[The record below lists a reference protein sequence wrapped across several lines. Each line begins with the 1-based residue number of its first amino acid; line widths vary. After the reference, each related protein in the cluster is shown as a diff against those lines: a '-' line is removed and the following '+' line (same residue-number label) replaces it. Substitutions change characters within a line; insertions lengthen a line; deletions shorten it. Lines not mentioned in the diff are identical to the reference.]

1 MIGDKKMAVY
11 KTKKLKTGI
20 NSIARIVFLV
30 SSKKAKTAL
39 EQCYFT
45 LPTGNGRV
53 TPQVAG
59 TYDSEGVRV
68 SKAQHWDY
76 LSSTLELAGIG
87 RNSKTRDTINDSYD
101 SKKDVYTFDL
111 TKERFGDHRPSTVAK
126 AVVQPEAVV
135 DPYVRVFGLE
145 PSVGVTLPKQLDCFS
160 AGVASKVTD
169 TARIDT
175 VSLINAIQSNIGNG
189 MTVSFTDP
197 HTNIPF
203 TISKK

>member
-1 MIGDKKMAVY
+1 MAVY
-11 KTKKLKTGI
+11 KTKKLKTGV

-59 TYDSEGVRV
+59 IYDCAGVRV
-68 SKAQHWDY
+68 SKAQHWEY
-76 LSSTLELAGIG
+76 LSSTLELAGIP
-87 RNSKTRDTINDSYD
+87 RNSKTRDTVNDSYD
-101 SKKDVYTFDL
+101 SEKDVYTFDL
-111 TKERFGDHRPSTVAK
+111 TKERFGDHRPSTLAK
-126 AVVQPEAVV
+126 AANQVGND
-135 DPYVRVFGLE
+135 DPYVRIFGIE
-145 PSVGVTLPKQLDCFS
+145 PSVGVTLPKQFDLLS
-160 AGVASKVTD
+160 AGIASKVTD
-169 TARIDT
+169 TARINT
-175 VSLINAIQSNIGNG
+175 VSLINAIQENIGNG